1 MTAAALAEGLL
12 ASARALETAV
22 ASDDAEALLAATEAR
37 TTAFDALRAVVGDAP
52 PQGLRGV
59 LREVRA
65 IDERILARTP
75 ALKDGIRRERELLGV
90 ARDAARA
97 VRQKDAP
104 RFLDLRA

>member
-1 MTAAALAEGLL
+1 MLHFLLLGALAFAAWPERRPEVRVSPAELAALADAFRSETGREPNPEERETLL
-12 ASARALETAV
+12 A
-22 ASDDAEALLAATEAR
+22 
-37 TTAFDALRAVVGDAP
+37 
-52 PQGLRGV
+52 
-59 LREVRA
+59 RA